1 MSRRVFLLCVTLQ
14 RADNGGGG
22 KGTINQSREASSLSD
37 AGGRDGDDQE
47 RSCNETSLTIGN
59 LNLCEN
65 DTKIEKLFP

>member
-1 MSRRVFLLCVTLQ
+1 MSRSVFLCVTLQ

-37 AGGRDGDDQE
+37 SGGDRDDQE
-47 RSCNETSLTIGN
+47 RGCNGTSLTIGN

-65 DTKIEKLFP
+65 DTKIEMHFP